1 MRQKPTIEQEQNQL
15 QVAENLFGYSPC
27 EHCKYFHRGERYF
40 KNPFVSCKAYP
51 KGIPGEIFEGENLH
65 QKPYPGDGAFSSNKI
80 QDILAEMRLPDIGNL
95 YNRF

>member
-65 QKPYPGDGAFSSNKI
+65 QKPYPGDGGIHFK
-80 QDILAEMRLPDIGNL
+80 QDPRYPS
-95 YNRF
+95 RK